1 MKMAGKM
8 GKKYLGILATA
19 LIVSGGIVA
28 GALIATRR
36 TAVQNETLAEREE
49 SREETREESRAAE
62 REESSERDGNY
73 AASVAADVANL
84 ASAVTEAEAA
94 LSTQASVAATEPVTA
109 VAVVTSAAPVVT
121 APVTTAAN
129 YSETMFVSNCA
140 ESISLREYPSTQAR
154 AMRQIPFGAPVT
166 VLGSA
171 ENGFYQVIYNGVT
184 GYSLASYLVSYQPS
198 ESERLVR
205 PAGSTVSSNTSG
217 GYRTMYCVNC
227 REYITLRSIP
237 STSGA
242 DLAHIPL
249 GASVS
254 YVGTAENGF
263 YEIIYNG
270 RRGYALAQYLSY

>member
-1 MKMAGKM
+1 MAGKM

>member
-1 MKMAGKM
+1 MAGET
-8 GKKYLGILATA
+8 GKKYLVILASA

-36 TAVQNETLAEREE
+36 PAARTETVAASEE
-49 SREETREESRAAE
+49 SQEETREESRAAE
-62 REESSERDGNY
+62 SEESEESGERDGNY
-73 AASVAADVANL
+73 TASVTADMANL

-94 LSTQASVAATEPVTA
+94 LTTQASVAATVPAT
-109 VAVVTSAAPVVT
+109 TTAPVAT

-140 ESISLREYPSTQAR
+140 ESISLRESPSTQAR
-154 AMRQIPFGAPVT
+154 ALRQIPFGAPVT

-198 ESERLVR
+198 ESERLAR

-227 REYITLRSIP
+227 REYIPLRSIP

-263 YEIIYNG
+263 YEVIYNG